1 MEYNNSKEKE
11 IIVDIEIDESSH
23 EAHANSDPVSGNKWR
38 KISLNKLFSGV
49 LGLNGP
55 DDGGPT
61 KKSDSILSGSVEY
74 PNKTATGWLVGKNQE
89 PSPNVERDDAE
100 EKKKAKK
107 AHKPPRP
114 PRGPSLDAADMRL
127 IKEISKIAMKKRERI
142 ERIKALK
149 KMKTTGLPSSSSSSS
164 SPSSSLSSSSSTI
177 SAMVITVLFFLV
189 LIFQGLGSS
198 TSSNMRLM
206 GAPQSAPETR
216 GLTPVQFYETLLSDD
231 GAAPSFVPSKSVL

>member
-11 IIVDIEIDESSH
+11 IIVDIEIGESSH
-23 EAHANSDPVSGNKWR
+23 VAHANSGPVSGNKWR

-55 DDGGPT
+55 AYGGPT
-61 KKSDSILSGSVEY
+61 KKSDSISSESVEY
-74 PNKTATGWLVGKNQE
+74 PNKTATGWLVVKNHK
-89 PSPNVERDDAE
+89 PNPNVERDDADE
-100 EKKKAKK
+100 RKKAKK
-107 AHKPPRP
+107 AHKPPQP

-127 IKEISKIAMKKRERI
+127 IKEISKIAMKKRERV
-142 ERIKALK
+142 ERINALK
-149 KMKTTGLPSSSSSSS
+149 KMKTTRLPSSSSS
-164 SPSSSLSSSSSTI
+164 SPSSSLSSSGSTI

-189 LIFQGLGSS
+189 IIFQGLGSS

-206 GAPQSAPETR
+206 GAPQPEPETR
-216 GLTPVQFYETLLSDD
+216 GLTPVQFYETVLSND

>member
-11 IIVDIEIDESSH
+11 IIVDIEIAESSH
-23 EAHANSDPVSGNKWR
+23 EAHVNSDPVSDNKWR

-49 LGLNGP
+49 LGLNGAA
-55 DDGGPT
+55 DGGPM
-61 KKSDSILSGSVEY
+61 KKSDSIASGSVEY
-74 PNKTATGWLVGKNQE
+74 PNKTAMGWLVGKNQE
-89 PSPNVERDDAE
+89 PRPNVERDDAE

-149 KMKTTGLPSSSSSSS
+149 KMKTTRLPSSSLS
-164 SPSSSLSSSSSTI
+164 SPSSSLSSSGSTI

-206 GAPQSAPETR
+206 WAPQPAPETR
-216 GLTPVQFYETLLSDD
+216 GLTPVLFYKTLLSDD